1 MSRGGETGAAPLR
14 GPAPIAPQ
22 APSDADVSAISGATS
37 TVAAALASFNETD
50 CYSTEASVN
59 CYPSSYSLPPPESWA
74 AWEAWAST
82 MISYAQLA
90 YSAAQNAQA
99 AAARIASV
107 NAAAYESA
115 QSAGS
120 SVGAVAVL
128 IAGAQQMNT
137 PQGWTWES
145 ADGSKGQMPAAA
157 SWSYNKEQEEYT
169 FHPNATFTSTL
180 SRALSYCQG
189 ACAYATEAVKQ
200 AQAAMPTPAPSEV
213 ARTSFSSMSR
223 DMRSGAGAPVAS
235 VPSACEAWTL
245 GVTVNV
251 GQTMFSLADQQKV
264 ALSALQLAAGGRIG
278 EPVTYLI
285 DGAWYHF
292 QPQGKQVSVYYC
304 SRSPVQVSRP
314 EGPRP
319 LTRPVEVGSSGVGQG
334 PGEQT
339 PASTPNASPAPTQ
352 PPATTGAS
360 NAATTGVVTGS
371 LVATAVVFTLVA
383 WTLEKGLDKVFSSK
397 VKK

>member
-1 MSRGGETGAAPLR
+1 ME
-14 GPAPIAPQ
+14 
-22 APSDADVSAISGATS
+22 
-37 TVAAALASFNETD
+37 
-50 CYSTEASVN
+50 
-59 CYPSSYSLPPPESWA
+59 
-74 AWEAWAST
+74 
-82 MISYAQLA
+82 
-90 YSAAQNAQA
+90 
-99 AAARIASV
+99 
-107 NAAAYESA
+107 
-115 QSAGS
+115 
-120 SVGAVAVL
+120 
-128 IAGAQQMNT
+128 
-137 PQGWTWES
+137 
-145 ADGSKGQMPAAA
+145 SKGQMPAAA

-319 LTRPVEVGSSGVGQG
+319 LDSRSQHGRCRSDLQALARVLASRLRRRHRTLRPHLRSR
-334 PGEQT
+334 PLR
-339 PASTPNASPAPTQ
+339 PAQATQ
-352 PPATTGAS
+352 RRRVS
-360 NAATTGVVTGS
+360 
-371 LVATAVVFTLVA
+371 
-383 WTLEKGLDKVFSSK
+383 
-397 VKK
+397 